1 MKLKVLRQDRT
12 VLVIVALMAV
22 LALVGISWAWPDF
35 FGIALAIGGTFGALM
50 VIYEIRLTKR
60 IAQAEF
66 IRDLQSSFS
75 SDERIGELWRK
86 LLHNEEITDKDRAL
100 VSSYLTFFET
110 LHLLLARSAL
120 ELPLTDDLFR
130 NRFFTAVGDKGVL
143 TTALAKQAGS
153 FANIHDLVEIW
164 HNYMLDKGIPLHPG
178 YYRYAEGMS
187 EAKGFPIERLTVAD
201 LDDLM
206 ELQDTVLASM
216 GRNGELRKNTR
227 EMLEECL
234 TEEEHYVL
242 GARCHGTLAA
252 AAILYD
258 GKDSDESIR
267 KYFTQ
272 DETALTRSMNLKNVL
287 VHPEHRRAGLARTL
301 IELLEEKASG
311 SQKAEV
317 LTTIHPD
324 NKTSRLLF
332 RTLGYTKVGSV
343 ETSYGPRDAYAR
355 TLPSLKK
362 RWARSTAT
370 AEECSHRRSSGQ
382 EERPACGECGSQWE
396 DGVEHVH
403 DGEEAQDEP
412 RLRGETDR
420 EGPVPT
426 P

>member
-12 VLVIVALMAV
+12 VLVIVAMMAV

-86 LLHNEEITDKDRAL
+86 LLNQDEITEQDRSL

-110 LHLLLARSAL
+110 LHLLLARRAL

-130 NRFFTAVGDKGVL
+130 NRFFTAIGDPGVL
-143 TTALAKQAGS
+143 RTALAKQAGS

-164 HNYMLDKGIPLHPG
+164 HNYLLEKGIPLHPG
-178 YYRYAEGMS
+178 YYRYAAGMS
-187 EAKGFPIERLTVAD
+187 AAKGFPIERLTEAD

-216 GRNGELRKNTR
+216 GPNGELRKNTR
-227 EMLEECL
+227 EMLKECL
-234 TEEEHYVL
+234 TRDEHHAL
-242 GARCHGTLAA
+242 GARCHGTLVA

-258 GKDSDESIR
+258 GKDGDESIR
-267 KYFTQ
+267 KYFTE
-272 DETALTRSMNLKNVL
+272 DEAALTRSMNLKNVL

-301 IELLEEKASG
+301 VELLEEKASG

-317 LTTIHPD
+317 LTTIHPQ
-324 NKTSRLLF
+324 NRTSRLLF
-332 RTLGYTKVGSV
+332 QTLGYKKVGSV
-343 ETSYGPRDAYAR
+343 ETSYGTRDAYAR

-362 RWARSTAT
+362 RWARSTAA
-370 AEECSHRRSSGQ
+370 AEECSHSRGAGQ
-382 EERPACGECGSQWE
+382 EEHPPCGECGEQWQ
-396 DGVEHVH
+396 DGIEHVH
-403 DGEEAQDEP
+403 EHEEAQDEP